1 MSYPFLSDMGVTDK
15 AEHKYA
21 MQTIIEDINKNT
33 NLDVDS
39 ELLETNQPNLGEING
54 IY

>member
-1 MSYPFLSDMGVTDK
+1 MSYPFLSDMGVTNK
-15 AEHKYA
+15 TEHKYA
-21 MQTIIEDINKNT
+21 MQTIIEDINENT
-33 NLDVDS
+33 NLDVDG